1 MIRFW
6 QSLLFFLLHRMWKA
20 LQENWAPQQLNKTT
34 SIHEKNANSKH
45 IKKVAIWIMFYKIG
59 YSMVTRF
66 LLLNNNNLV
75 HFYHVILS
83 FNLSEQISRHGLFSE
98 NMIQICTKTI
108 YVKIFYSY
116 FYHLIYTNDIVVDFR
131 ETKNVV
137 RFNG

>member
-20 LQENWAPQQLNKTT
+20 LQKKMSTTTIQQNN
-34 SIHEKNANSKH
+34 IHPWKKANSKH
-45 IKKVAIWIMFYKIG
+45 IKSSYLNYVLQD
-59 YSMVTRF
+59 YSILTRF

-75 HFYHVILS
+75 HFYHAILS

-108 YVKIFYSY
+108 YVRIFYSY

>member
-1 MIRFW
+1 
-6 QSLLFFLLHRMWKA
+6 
-20 LQENWAPQQLNKTT
+20 
-34 SIHEKNANSKH
+34 
-45 IKKVAIWIMFYKIG
+45 MFYKIG

-137 RFNG
+137 RFNGQTISKDIKKTCQSLPLIRMQIINEESTKSKIRVCKCDGFRPGVPGTF